1 MASNSVIS
9 PASSSLMGSTPPKLP
24 FADIGGK
31 FQRGVTGACDK
42 AAHRSILRPCCYG
55 SAASLDGSAM
65 KDEKDKREGPAAKNP
80 KPDSRQDR
88 LKLALRENLKRR
100 KSQARGRSDP
110 VPASSHRDE
119 AAPHDD
125 SGSKPDE

>member
-1 MASNSVIS
+1 M
-9 PASSSLMGSTPPKLP
+9 
-24 FADIGGK
+24 
-31 FQRGVTGACDK
+31 TGE
-42 AAHRSILRPCCYG
+42 R
-55 SAASLDGSAM
+55 
-65 KDEKDKREGPAAKNP
+65 DKRAGPAAKNP

-110 VPASSHRDE
+110 AAASSHRDE

-125 SGSKPDE
+125 GRNEPDE